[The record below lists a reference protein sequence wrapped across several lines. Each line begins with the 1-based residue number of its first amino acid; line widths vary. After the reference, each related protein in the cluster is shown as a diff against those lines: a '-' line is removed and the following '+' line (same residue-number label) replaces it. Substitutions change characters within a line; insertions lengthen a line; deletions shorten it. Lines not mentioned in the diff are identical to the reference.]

1 MRLWRGRVAKYIEDK
16 VGSGETLHFSLVD
29 PAKTD
34 VKELPRIAEQLVEA
48 GTDAFLVGGSLA
60 VSESDI
66 DEVIE
71 ALRTASLPIIL
82 FPGNINGISRKAD
95 AILFM
100 SLLNSDDIYYVTGA
114 QVSAAPIIKRYG
126 LEVLPTAYIIVG
138 YGGAAGF
145 MGRARPIPYD
155 KPEIAAAYA
164 MAAEMMGMRFIYLEA
179 GSGAPKPVPTDMVSY
194 VRQSIDSSIVIVGG
208 GIRSPEVAQGIVRAG
223 ADVIVTGNI
232 IEDSIEQAKRIIR
245 AVKKGGR

>member
-1 MRLWRGRVAKYIEDK
+1 MRLWMGRVAKYIEDK

-34 VKELPRIAEQLVEA
+34 VEELPRIAEQLVEA

-179 GSGAPKPVPTDMVSY
+179 GSGAPRPVPTDMVSY
-194 VRQSIDSSIVIVGG
+194 VRRSIDSSIVIVGG

-245 AVKKGGR
+245 AVKKGRR

>member
-34 VKELPRIAEQLVEA
+34 VEELPRIAEQLVEA

-179 GSGAPKPVPTDMVSY
+179 GSGAPRPVPTDMVSY

-245 AVKKGGR
+245 AVKKGRR